1 MDASQAI
8 AIRNRISGLLV
19 KRARLKAGRSQREC
33 AEYLGCSP
41 FMFGQYERGERGLSL
56 PQLEAL
62 ARYFDVPLQSLW
74 DDNYSPAEPQ
84 KAEDLP
90 IAQLLLL
97 RRKELAIRFRQ
108 CRLEAGLTQAKVGQL
123 LGRSAYVVAQ
133 YERGARDVPLS
144 EFEILV
150 ESCGHRLAD
159 FLDEET
165 IPLGTAEQERLT
177 LSRLNELPPDV
188 RQFVLKP
195 TNVPYLRIAML
206 LSTLKTRDLRQ
217 IAELILDITY

>member
-19 KRARLKAGRSQREC
+19 KRARLQAGKSQREC

-62 ARYFDVPLQSLW
+62 AHYFDVPLQSLW
-74 DDNYSPAEPQ
+74 DDNYSPPEPQ
-84 KAEDLP
+84 ETEDLP

-97 RRKELAIRFRQ
+97 RRKELAVRFRQ
-108 CRLEAGLTQAKVGQL
+108 CRHMADLTQGEVGQI
-123 LGRSAYVVAQ
+123 LGRSAYIISQ
-133 YERGARDVPLS
+133 YERGARDIPLS
-144 EFEILV
+144 ELEILV
-150 ESCGHRLAD
+150 ERCGHRLAD

-165 IPLGTAEQERLT
+165 IPLGAAGQERLA

-188 RQFVLKP
+188 REFVLKP
-195 TNVPYLRIAML
+195 TNMLYLRIAML
-206 LSTLKTRDLRQ
+206 LSSLKTQSLRQ
-217 IAELILDITY
+217 IAEMILDITY